1 MTKLIVFLGSHAHVS
16 DILILTLLLILQKM
30 VHDALTEHDDFQI
43 MFKLISGLDSVP

>member
-1 MTKLIVFLGSHAHVS
+1 
-16 DILILTLLLILQKM
+16 M